1 MLGIINILLGVGL
14 LVAGRRLF
22 WLFVAAAGFVAGV
35 QLTTQVWNGPETV
48 AIIVG
53 LAVGILFA
61 VLAMFLKSIAIGI
74 AGFLAGGS
82 ILVGMASIFGV
93 ESGAATLIIYIV
105 GGVLGAILVGYL
117 FDWALITLSS
127 LAGASLIIQAVDL
140 GPGLGRFGFLVLAI
154 AGVLIQGS
162 ALRRNKK
169 ND

>member
-1 MLGIINILLGVGL
+1 MLGIINILLGIGL

-35 QLTTQVWNGPETV
+35 QLTTQVWNGPEPV